1 MQEAPAEGAAAS
13 GLTLLLH
20 NTLTRQKEAFRPRPD
35 QGNRVNMYVCGVT
48 VYDYSHIGTWEPRA
62 IAGPQCLA
70 LPWIALPPA
79 LSSRPATPHLSPPC
93 RPAYSVSYYMTC
105 RRPRAGVCRL

>member
-20 NTLTRQKEAFRPRPD
+20 NTLTRQKVAFRPRPD

-79 LSSRPATPHLSPPC
+79 LSSPVLPPNTSRLPAARLTRSP
-93 RPAYSVSYYMTC
+93 TT
-105 RRPRAGVCRL
+105 